1 MYLGV
6 RVVMAKSFERI
17 HSGNLVNFGIIP
29 LLFINSSDYDKIK
42 QGDSF
47 KISGLVGSVKNG
59 GNLKIEIAGSTFEMQ
74 ILATERQRKILLAGG
89 LLNYTR
95 ENM

>member
-1 MYLGV
+1 
-6 RVVMAKSFERI
+6 MAKSFERI

-47 KISGLVGSVKNG
+47 KISGLIESVKRG
-59 GNLKIEIAGSTFEMQ
+59 GNLEVEIAGSVYELQM
-74 ILATERQRKILLAGG
+74 LATERQRKILLTGG

-95 ENM
+95 ENMI